1 MPLSHDTYYK
11 TVPFGH
17 IIYYSVCKVTTFL
30 HKPFYIIIKNRRDIN
45 KKKNNHKLFSL
56 ALQDGLEPTTP

>member
-1 MPLSHDTYYK
+1 M
-11 TVPFGH
+11 VPFGH

-45 KKKNNHKLFSL
+45 KKKRTTISCSL
-56 ALQDGLEPTTP
+56 WRFKMGLNQRPPD